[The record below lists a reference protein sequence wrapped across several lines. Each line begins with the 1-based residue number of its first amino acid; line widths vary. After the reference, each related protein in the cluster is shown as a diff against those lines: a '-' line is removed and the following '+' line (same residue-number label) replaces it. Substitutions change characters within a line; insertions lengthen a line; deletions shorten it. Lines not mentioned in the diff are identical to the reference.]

1 MKDMIVICREVD
13 KNSGEID
20 VYPLEAA
27 VTGNLIVQLS
37 LRARLNPELRYFAAL
52 AETWDDRAQREK
64 IRRLLSIPDV
74 TPKMLQDCGGFVVE
88 V

>member
-20 VYPLEAA
+20 IYPLEAA

-52 AETWDDRAQREK
+52 SETWDDRAQREK
-64 IRRLLSIPDV
+64 IGRLLSIPDV